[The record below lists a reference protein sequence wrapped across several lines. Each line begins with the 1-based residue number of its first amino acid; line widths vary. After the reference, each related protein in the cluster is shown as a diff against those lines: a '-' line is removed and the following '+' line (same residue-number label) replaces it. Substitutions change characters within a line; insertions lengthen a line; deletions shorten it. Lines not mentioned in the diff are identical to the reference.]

1 MPPGFCS
8 SRAYSAKTDVLADGA
23 RCVPSVKRG
32 GDVTNSIVTTQR
44 AAAAA
49 AAAAAFQPPNEQTL
63 VHRARRRGL

>member
-8 SRAYSAKTDVLADGA
+8 SRAYSAKTIAYADGA

-49 AAAAAFQPPNEQTL
+49 AAAAFQPPNEQTL

>member
-32 GDVTNSIVTTQR
+32 GDVTNSIVTAQR
-44 AAAAA
+44 AAAA